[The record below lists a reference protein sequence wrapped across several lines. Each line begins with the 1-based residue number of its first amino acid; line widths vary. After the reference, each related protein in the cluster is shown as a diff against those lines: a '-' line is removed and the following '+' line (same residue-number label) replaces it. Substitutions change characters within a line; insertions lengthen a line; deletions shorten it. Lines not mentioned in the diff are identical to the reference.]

1 MTPPHNEAARA
12 LDALR
17 SSWTRTEAPQ
27 PTSRSRPVTAKAFDF
42 ATLPDFEQM
51 KLQRAAADMIGIG
64 SPFFRT
70 IDAVEGSRVM
80 IDGEERVQYG
90 SYDYLGLNQDPRIS
104 DAVARATKT
113 WGVSAS
119 ASRVVGGERPF
130 HREFER
136 KLADVYGT
144 EDALAFVSGHATNVS
159 TIGSL
164 MGPKDLVLID
174 ALIHNSISEGVRLSG
189 AQRLTFPHNDTDWL
203 NRKLAETRHQYENVL
218 IVTEGLYSMD
228 GDAPNLSRLIDV
240 KSRHKAWLMVDEAH
254 ALGVLGATGRG
265 LGEAQGIDG
274 SDVEIWMG
282 TLSKTL
288 CSCGGY
294 IAGSSS
300 LIEYLK
306 FKAAGFVFS
315 VGLSAPH
322 AAAAS
327 TALDIMLAE
336 PERVERLAANGARFL
351 ERAKAAG
358 LDTGH
363 AVGSA
368 VAPVIVG
375 DSIRTAILADR
386 VFKRGVNAL
395 PIIFP
400 AVPEK
405 AARLRFFLTAMHSFD
420 EIDEAVEITADELG
434 KIAHLNLEALM
445 SG

>member
-1 MTPPHNEAARA
+1 MTAPDSPAART

-17 SSWTRTEAPQ
+17 SSWTQVEPVRPKRAPAQ
-27 PTSRSRPVTAKAFDF
+27 VKSFDF

-70 IDAVEGSRVM
+70 IDAVEGSHVM
-80 IDGEERVQYG
+80 IDGERRVQFG

-104 DAVARATKT
+104 AAVAEATER

-130 HREFER
+130 HRAFEQR
-136 KLADVYGT
+136 LAEVYGT
-144 EDALAFVSGHATNVS
+144 EDAVAFVSGHATNVT
-159 TIGSL
+159 TIGAL

-189 AQRLTFPHNDTDWL
+189 AQRLTFPHNDTEWL
-203 NRKLAETRHQYENVL
+203 NRKLGEIRHQYQNVL

-228 GDAPNLSRLIDV
+228 GDAPDLAKFVEV
-240 KSRHKAWLMVDEAH
+240 KARHRAWLMVDEAH
-254 ALGVLGATGRG
+254 SLGVLGQTGRG
-265 LGEAQGIDG
+265 LAEAQGVPTA
-274 SDVEIWMG
+274 SVEIWMG

-294 IAGSSS
+294 IAGSSA
-300 LIEYLK
+300 LVDFLK

-322 AAAAS
+322 TAAAA
-327 TALDIMLAE
+327 TALEVMLEE
-336 PERVERLAANGARFL
+336 PERVAQLARNGTRFL
-351 ERAKAAG
+351 ERAQAAG
-358 LDTGH
+358 LDCGH
-363 AVGSA
+363 GIGSA

-375 DSIRTAILADR
+375 DSVRTAVLADR
-386 VFKRGVNAL
+386 VFKRGINAL

-405 AARLRFFLTAMHSFD
+405 AARLRFFLTSMHSD
-420 EIDEAVEITADELG
+420 DDIDRAVAITAEELG
-434 KIAHLNLEALM
+434 RIAHVDLSALM
-445 SG
+445 GT

>member
-294 IAGSSS
+294 IAGSSA

-351 ERAKAAG
+351 ERA
-358 LDTGH
+358 
-363 AVGSA
+363 
-368 VAPVIVG
+368 
-375 DSIRTAILADR
+375 
-386 VFKRGVNAL
+386 
-395 PIIFP
+395 
-400 AVPEK
+400 
-405 AARLRFFLTAMHSFD
+405 
-420 EIDEAVEITADELG
+420 
-434 KIAHLNLEALM
+434 
-445 SG
+445 